1 MKRFAMFI
9 LLAFAAMFLLSG
21 CQAAPTSLAVQL
33 PQELVVLIGMVT
45 LVAITAAFK
54 WLGSKLG
61 GVDLQDRAAEIASAV
76 SAVIVLAINYAL
88 GLIPAAYDSLISGVF
103 AFLIVFLG
111 GAGIY
116 SVFLR
121 RKSRSPLFGKGSAA

>member
-1 MKRFAMFI
+1 MKRFVLFI
-9 LLAFAAMFLLSG
+9 LVALTAMFLLAA
-21 CQAAPTSLAVQL
+21 CQSTPTSIAVQL
-33 PQELVVLIGMVT
+33 PPELVTLIGMVT

-76 SAVIVLAINYAL
+76 AAVLVLAINYAL
-88 GLIPAAYDSLISGVF
+88 GLIPAAYDSLLSALF

-116 SVFLR
+116 SIFLR
-121 RKSRSPLFGKGSAA
+121 RKSRAPKSA